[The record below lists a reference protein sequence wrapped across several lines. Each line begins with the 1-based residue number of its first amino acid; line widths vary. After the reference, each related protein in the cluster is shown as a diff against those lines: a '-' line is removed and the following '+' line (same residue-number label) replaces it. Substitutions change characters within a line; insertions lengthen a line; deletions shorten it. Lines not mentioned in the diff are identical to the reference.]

1 MNQVLLNKYLLS
13 ELYPVLS
20 FINRLTTEESNLRAL
35 SQCSQNARCFVKNSE
50 NLGFHLVLDAIL
62 LLKKKK
68 KKKAAKLLFFHCIIS
83 RICKTQTALLKFSD
97 STLSMLEY

>member
-20 FINRLTTEESNLRAL
+20 FINRLTTEQSNFRAL

-68 KKKAAKLLFFHCIIS
+68 KQQSSYSFTVLFPVSVKH
-83 RICKTQTALLKFSD
+83 RLIC
-97 STLSMLEY
+97 